1 MLIARKDINK
11 ASFKPF
17 QEMVIKPSFTISS
30 PPAVRGIVI
39 RKNITK
45 SVVHFRCFSTKT
57 NGILDIK
64 TKVIAMINPRQAGK
78 SFGRRAMETIRKEKE
93 TIFILGSQEWNIE
106 LRFAYLSISG
116 RCILQSLLL
125 FTQKVKN
132 NPGNS
137 KDIADPAYHFSMGYL
152 FLL

>member
-11 ASFKPF
+11 ASLKPF

-30 PPAVRGIVI
+30 PPAVRGITI
-39 RKNITK
+39 RKNMTK
-45 SVVHFRCFSTKT
+45 SITHLKCFSTKT

-64 TKVIAMINPRQAGK
+64 TKMTAMIKPRQAGK
-78 SFGRRAMETIRKEKE
+78 SLGRRAMEKIRKEKE

-116 RCILQSLLL
+116 RCIFRSFLL
-125 FTQKVKN
+125 FTQEVKN
-132 NPGNS
+132 NSSNPE
-137 KDIADPAYHFSMGYL
+137 DIANPSYYLSMGY
-152 FLL
+152 FSLL